1 MAVTTYR
8 YNVPG
13 NLAMENRGGTK
24 SAYRF
29 DARGSTTQL
38 INTSATI
45 TDTFQFDSFG
55 NQVSRT
61 GTTATPFTFMA
72 GISMYMPS
80 GISPVFGVFGPLRW
94 DPKAG
99 GFTTGNSALLFELW
113 LIRLAVERFVWWM
126 WAQDFLKKV
135 FSGGWPFI
143 IAEPVPRINDPY
155 RTPWPYPPRPMPR
168 QKPPVREPG
177 LNRGWPARRPPRAGR
192 PSHRRPK
199 PGFRKVSGF
208 GTNFTYG
215 NYCGSDRVENPA
227 WGIQPQDCVDQC
239 CLVHD
244 RCLEAHYQY
253 YMDVY
258 GMNLHETEVCS
269 HKCCDPPL
277 VRCAG
282 EKAVQNP
289 GILLPLCSPWPKDKC
304 CLTDAP
310 SPGECLKAAKL
321 ISMGIDVSVTIWY
334 GFQGLFVN
342 CPPCLSEEYRAYKP
356 WFPKQWPDPEQDQPW
371 YKGQT

>member
-113 LIRLAVERFVWWM
+113 LIRLAVERFAWWM
-126 WAQDFLKKV
+126 WAQEQGIAWEAFLL
-135 FSGGWPFI
+135 
-143 IAEPVPRINDPY
+143 
-155 RTPWPYPPRPMPR
+155 T
-168 QKPPVREPG
+168 
-177 LNRGWPARRPPRAGR
+177 
-192 PSHRRPK
+192 
-199 PGFRKVSGF
+199 RK
-208 GTNFTYG
+208 
-215 NYCGSDRVENPA
+215 
-227 WGIQPQDCVDQC
+227 Q
-239 CLVHD
+239 
-244 RCLEAHYQY
+244 
-253 YMDVY
+253 
-258 GMNLHETEVCS
+258 
-269 HKCCDPPL
+269 
-277 VRCAG
+277 
-282 EKAVQNP
+282 
-289 GILLPLCSPWPKDKC
+289 
-304 CLTDAP
+304 
-310 SPGECLKAAKL
+310 
-321 ISMGIDVSVTIWY
+321 
-334 GFQGLFVN
+334 
-342 CPPCLSEEYRAYKP
+342 
-356 WFPKQWPDPEQDQPW
+356 
-371 YKGQT
+371 